1 MKKSHL
7 SMEYFSIMKQFDSLL
22 ACLDFVHHLQQVILP
37 FSSPYTCFGVLRR
50 HYSGNKIE
58 P

>member
-1 MKKSHL
+1 
-7 SMEYFSIMKQFDSLL
+7 MEYFSIMKQFDSML